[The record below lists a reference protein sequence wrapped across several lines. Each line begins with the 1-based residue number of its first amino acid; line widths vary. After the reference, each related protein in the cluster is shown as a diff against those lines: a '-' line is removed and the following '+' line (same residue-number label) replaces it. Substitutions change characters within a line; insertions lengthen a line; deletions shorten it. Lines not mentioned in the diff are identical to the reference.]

1 MNLLPRTGTKTFSL
15 LSIGQ
20 RGVGKTVFLVGSY
33 AELHSQRL
41 EDSQPLWFDAQ
52 NSQAQETIDSIL
64 SYIARTGQYP
74 PPTMKITNFNFSLK
88 RQGRWGTQTLCH
100 FRWWDV
106 PGESCNLN
114 NPDFKAIVSA
124 SHGCC
129 VFINA
134 EALVHDEAY
143 LQVFEDI
150 LNQVVAI
157 ASLVSLNGLKYAF
170 AIICTKCDLL
180 AADPVGRSRIEEN
193 LQPLVDR
200 LEAVGANYQ
209 RFYSAI
215 PIVSKE
221 GSPALRGTGAAA
233 PLLWLI
239 SELRKLHSHQ
249 SQQDLASG
257 GLMQSLATSV
267 GKGPVVKRLFG
278 PNLPPIAR
286 TYTTI
291 LGLVSFGIVVVVAS
305 FFWAGNQFNLGPQ
318 PSQALEK
325 QIRENERVLQRQ
337 PNNVTA
343 LIELAN
349 LHKQAGQPEQAVPL
363 IEKLVQRQPQDLNLR
378 LSLAQLYELVD
389 QKHKAETAYDQILIQ
404 EENNL
409 TALVSKAALRME
421 QGDTK
426 AAKALFVQAE
436 QVAPADLKTQ
446 VQALAQKT
454 LQAPVSPMS
463 PEK

>member
-1 MNLLPRTGTKTFSL
+1 MNLLPRMAPKTFSL

-33 AELHSQRL
+33 AELHSHQP
-41 EDSQPLWFDAQ
+41 EDSPQLWFESQD
-52 NSQAQETIDSIL
+52 SQAQENIASIF

-74 PPTMKITNFNFSLK
+74 PATMKITNFNFSLK
-88 RQGRWGTQTLCH
+88 RRSLWGTRTLCH

-114 NPDFKAIVSA
+114 NPDFKAIVST

-134 EALVHDEAY
+134 AALVHDKAY

-150 LNQVVAI
+150 INQVVAI

-170 AIICTKCDLL
+170 ALICTKCDLL
-180 AADPVGRSRIEEN
+180 EPGPARIQQIEEN

-200 LEAVGANYQ
+200 LDAVGANYQ

-215 PIVSKE
+215 PIVSTE
-221 GSPALRGTGAAA
+221 GISVLQATGAAA
-233 PLLWLI
+233 PLLWLT
-239 SELRKLHSHQ
+239 SELRKLHGHQ

-257 GLMQSLATSV
+257 GLMQSLSKSV
-267 GKGPVVKRLFG
+267 GKGPVVQRLFG
-278 PNLPPIAR
+278 PNLPPISR
-286 TYTTI
+286 QYTLI
-291 LGLVSFGIVVVVAS
+291 LVLASVGIVGAIAPLFLAS
-305 FFWAGNQFNLGPQ
+305 NRFNFVPQ

-325 QIRENERVLQRQ
+325 QIRESEQLLQRQ

-363 IEKLVQRQPQDLNLR
+363 MEKLVQRQPKDLNLR
-378 LSLAQLYELVD
+378 LNLAQLYELVD
-389 QKHKAETAYDQILIQ
+389 QKRKAETAYDQILEQ
-404 EENNL
+404 EGNNL
-409 TALVSKAALRME
+409 TALVSKAALRMD
-421 QGDTK
+421 QGDSKT
-426 AAKALFVQAE
+426 AKALFVQAE
-436 QVAPADLKTQ
+436 RVAPADLKMQ
-446 VQALAQKT
+446 VQALAKKT
-454 LQAPVSPMS
+454 LRTPVQRMS
-463 PEK
+463 PAK